1 MAPGVALW
9 PPPAWT
15 YGRDDAGRMT
25 YGATADQTE
34 RPRRRRRRN
43 TLPYVLAF
51 LIVGYLS
58 VFILFPIIQQFL
70 TSFSNNVVGVDQV
83 RWVGL
88 RNYERLFQD
97 DDFWTAVR
105 VTFVYMVFVVIGSV
119 LLGLA
124 AALLLNR
131 AFRGRTLA
139 RSAIAIPW
147 AFPEISAVLVFLWMC
162 NPTFGVMNVFAR
174 MIPGID
180 ENLKWLSDPNLAM
193 PLVIGLSIWKA
204 FPFTFLVIL
213 AALQAVPQDL
223 YEAAEVDGAGRLD
236 KFRFITLPEISPT
249 LLLMAVLISI
259 FAFKQFT
266 LIWLTT
272 GGGPFGGITETL
284 VLRIYQTAFRFF
296 DLAYGATLGV
306 ASFVIVLCLTLLF
319 VYVQQR
325 QDRARGR

>member
-1 MAPGVALW
+1 MLQSVMADEGE
-9 PPPAWT
+9 
-15 YGRDDAGRMT
+15 GRATHLRRQGRW
-25 YGATADQTE
+25 
-34 RPRRRRRRN
+34 RRN
-43 TLPYVLAF
+43 SLPYTLVF
-51 LIVGYLS
+51 LIVAYLS
-58 VFILFPIIQQFL
+58 VFILFPITQQFL

-88 RNYERLFQD
+88 RNYERLVEDQK
-97 DDFWTAVR
+97 FWLAVR
-105 VTFVYMVFVVIGSV
+105 VTFTYMLFVVVGSV
-119 LLGLA
+119 SLGLLS
-124 AALLLNR
+124 ALLLNR
-131 AFRGRTLA
+131 TFRGRNVA

-180 ENLKWLSDPNLAM
+180 ENLNWLSDPNLAM
-193 PLVIGLSIWKA
+193 PLVIALSIWKA

-213 AALQAVPQDL
+213 AALQAVPRDL
-223 YEAAEVDGAGRLD
+223 YEAAEVDGANRLQQ
-236 KFRFITLPEISPT
+236 FRFITIPEIAPT
-249 LLLMAVLISI
+249 LMLMAVLMSI
-259 FAFKQFT
+259 FSFKQFT

-272 GGGPFGGITETL
+272 GGGPYGGITETL

-306 ASFVIVLCLTLLF
+306 AGFVIVLGLTLLF

-325 QDRARGR
+325 QERARRR

>member
-1 MAPGVALW
+1 MAENVERRMAQPG
-9 PPPAWT
+9 
-15 YGRDDAGRMT
+15 
-25 YGATADQTE
+25 
-34 RPRRRRRRN
+34 RPRPWRRLS
-43 TLPYVLAF
+43 LPYVLVF

-58 VFILFPIIQQFL
+58 VFILFPITQQFL
-70 TSFSNNVVGVDQV
+70 TSFSNNVVGVDAV

-88 RNYERLFQD
+88 RNYERLWED
-97 DDFWTAVR
+97 DDFWFAVR
-105 VTFVYMVFVVIGSV
+105 VTFIYMFFVVVGSV
-119 LLGLA
+119 SLGMLS
-124 AALLLNR
+124 ALLLNR
-131 AFRGRTLA
+131 KFRGRSMA

-147 AFPEISAVLVFLWMC
+147 AFPEISAVLVFIWMC

-174 MIPGID
+174 WIPGID
-180 ENLKWLSDPNLAM
+180 ENLSWLSDPDMAM
-193 PLVIGLSIWKA
+193 PLVIALSVWKA

-213 AALQAVPQDL
+213 AALQAVPRDL
-223 YEAAEVDGAGRLD
+223 YEAAEVDGAGRLQQ
-236 KFRFITLPEISPT
+236 FRFITIPEITPT
-249 LLLMAVLISI
+249 LMLMAVLMSI

-272 GGGPFGGITETL
+272 GGGPYGGITETL

-306 ASFVIVLCLTLLF
+306 AGFVIVLGLTLLF